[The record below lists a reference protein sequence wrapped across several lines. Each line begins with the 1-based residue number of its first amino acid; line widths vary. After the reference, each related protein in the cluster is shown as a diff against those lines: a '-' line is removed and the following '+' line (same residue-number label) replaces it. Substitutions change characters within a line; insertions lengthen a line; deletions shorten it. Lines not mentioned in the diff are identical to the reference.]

1 MLNNSADLNAPLR
14 RCIQWTSL
22 HLSSYQQSI
31 KPGVL
36 KQ

>member
-1 MLNNSADLNAPLR
+1 MNAPLR

-22 HLSSYQQSI
+22 HLSPYQQSI